1 MKIYKKRLI
10 TSILAAILV
19 FCTATFFP
27 CAASSDDFLE
37 IGTQKS
43 TSMTVSGKNYWGDIS
58 KGTKSGTIRA
68 GYENAAGLTVTI
80 RLYYNKGGAMTH
92 VDRTSNSHGTSIT
105 YTPSNLSGKV
115 STVYGNHILSYNGAY
130 RLYTRA

>member
-1 MKIYKKRLI
+1 MI

-37 IGTQKS
+37 IATQKS

-80 RLYYNKGGAMTH
+80 RLYYNTGTR
-92 VDRTSNSHGTSIT
+92 VTSTTTSSNNHGTSIT
-105 YTPSNLSGKV
+105 YSPTVSGTV
-115 STVYGNHILSYNGAY
+115 LTVYGNHILSYNGAY

>member
-27 CAASSDDFLE
+27 SAASADSFLE

-43 TSMTVSGKNYWGDIS
+43 TSMTVSGKNLLG
-58 KGTKSGTIRA
+58 R
-68 GYENAAGLTVTI
+68 
-80 RLYYNKGGAMTH
+80 
-92 VDRTSNSHGTSIT
+92 
-105 YTPSNLSGKV
+105 
-115 STVYGNHILSYNGAY
+115 HI
-130 RLYTRA
+130 

>member
-1 MKIYKKRLI
+1 MKIYKNRLI
-10 TSILAAILV
+10 NAILAVILV
-19 FCTATFFP
+19 FCMATVFP
-27 CAASSDDFLE
+27 SAASAEGFLE

-80 RLYYNKGGAMTH
+80 RLYYNTGT
-92 VDRTSNSHGTSIT
+92 RTTSTTTSSSNHGTSIT
-105 YTPSNLSGKV
+105 YSPTVPGTV
-115 STVYGNHILSYNGAY
+115 STVYGNHVLSYNGAY
-130 RLYTRA
+130 KLYTRA

>member
-1 MKIYKKRLI
+1 MKIYKKRLM

-27 CAASSDDFLE
+27 SAASADSFLE

-58 KGTKSGTIRA
+58 KSTYTGTIRA

-80 RLYYNKGGAMTH
+80 RLYYNTGTR
-92 VDRTSNSHGTSIT
+92 VTSTTTSSNNHGTSIT
-105 YTPSNLSGKV
+105 YSPTVSGTV
-115 STVYGNHILSYNGAY
+115 LTVYGNHILSYNGAY